1 MTILRLQALAKRS
14 NVEQPKQFLHDILA
28 NSRTPCG
35 IASVFVEFLN
45 LPSKILLQ
53 HNSKGWQSLMSEKRI
68 ILKPIG
74 FVRTEAVGD
83 EVKDKTRISQI
94 VLHSELAETLDDID
108 GFSHL
113 FVLFWLHK
121 ISDEQRKTLK
131 VHPRGR
137 RDLPLLGI
145 FATRTML
152 RPNPVG
158 LTLVELVKVEGNV
171 LTVRGLDAFDGTPIL
186 DIKPFDSWDNAET
199 AKVPAW
205 WTKLQAEKAQP
216 C

>member
-1 MTILRLQALAKRS
+1 MS
-14 NVEQPKQFLHDILA
+14 
-28 NSRTPCG
+28 S
-35 IASVFVEFLN
+35 
-45 LPSKILLQ
+45 
-53 HNSKGWQSLMSEKRI
+53 QSEI
-68 ILKPIG
+68 VLKPIG
-74 FVRTEAVGD
+74 VVRTAAVGD
-83 EVKDKTRISQI
+83 EVKDKTRISRI
-94 VLHSELAETLDDID
+94 VVHSELAEALEGVD

-145 FATRTML
+145 FSTRSML

-171 LTVRGLDAFDGTPIL
+171 LTVRGLDALDGTPVL
-186 DIKPFDSWDNAET
+186 DIKPFDNWDTAKD
-199 AKVPAW
+199 AKVPRW
-205 WTKLQAEKAQP
+205 WTKLENEKTQP
-216 C
+216 P